1 MFRELNSTRS
11 QPESGDCHTGN
22 MAWNFPAWASELAW
36 LSEDDRD
43 FPVSLDAVNL
53 VLNRARLA
61 AFLSEFAEDK
71 DVRDFLAL
79 DLLGTIAGLPLSST
93 GLAETAPSLASRP
106 FRLWEYVWLYKVLGL
121 SGGGMKVLDLGG
133 PATHLSVLAA
143 IAGCDVISI
152 DINPEFVEAANEC
165 ALTLKLPFLTARLGD
180 MRDLSQLPA
189 ESFDMVISCSVLEHL
204 TDCDQEIAL
213 QQIARVLKPA
223 GLVGLTFDYGPGAP
237 GANEHLPPPHHPPGS
252 AAIALRRYSQGG
264 LAHAGNSLYED
275 AIPGSLFRHDRVR
288 YTVAS
293 LFLTKAGQREVE
305 VPRCERAG
313 SALGGLVIRDLP
325 YRVYKGIER
334 TGALMDQLSGA
345 SARLE
350 ATAAERLAAMQDR
363 DREIQARE
371 RRILVLE
378 AAAAERLAAMQDRDR
393 EIQVREQRIA
403 ALEATAAERLAG
415 MQDRDREIQAREQR
429 IAALEA
435 TAAERLTAMQDRDLL
450 ISNLHT
456 EIESRDRA
464 IQEIGRRAGALEA
477 AAGERLAAVVARDQ
491 VIATLQTQFAALH
504 EKLDG
509 ALAAIAEEQA
519 CATALEHDIEQIRA
533 LQSRLESE
541 RAGLI
546 LEKDVLL
553 QQINRLEK
561 EGLRDYLARRYNRD
575 RPKPG
580 RG

>member
-1 MFRELNSTRS
+1 
-11 QPESGDCHTGN
+11 
-22 MAWNFPAWASELAW
+22 
-36 LSEDDRD
+36 
-43 FPVSLDAVNL
+43 
-53 VLNRARLA
+53 
-61 AFLSEFAEDK
+61 
-71 DVRDFLAL
+71 
-79 DLLGTIAGLPLSST
+79 
-93 GLAETAPSLASRP
+93 
-106 FRLWEYVWLYKVLGL
+106 
-121 SGGGMKVLDLGG
+121 
-133 PATHLSVLAA
+133 
-143 IAGCDVISI
+143 
-152 DINPEFVEAANEC
+152 
-165 ALTLKLPFLTARLGD
+165 
-180 MRDLSQLPA
+180 
-189 ESFDMVISCSVLEHL
+189 
-204 TDCDQEIAL
+204 
-213 QQIARVLKPA
+213 
-223 GLVGLTFDYGPGAP
+223 
-237 GANEHLPPPHHPPGS
+237 
-252 AAIALRRYSQGG
+252 
-264 LAHAGNSLYED
+264 
-275 AIPGSLFRHDRVR
+275 
-288 YTVAS
+288 
-293 LFLTKAGQREVE
+293 
-305 VPRCERAG
+305 
-313 SALGGLVIRDLP
+313 
-325 YRVYKGIER
+325 
-334 TGALMDQLSGA
+334 
-345 SARLE
+345 
-350 ATAAERLAAMQDR
+350 
-363 DREIQARE
+363 
-371 RRILVLE
+371 
-378 AAAAERLAAMQDRDR
+378 
-393 EIQVREQRIA
+393 
-403 ALEATAAERLAG
+403 

-450 ISNLHT
+450 ISNLQT